1 MAQDIGEQLILAE
14 WLFVETIDDLRRRST
29 NPETR
34 IRYELLGIAPLLRKL
49 LTDGRALL
57 NTVKATRPEV
67 PIEFHIRSWNEL
79 EDKLAATGVP
89 RHFGIGGEGIIG
101 EQNTPSSDLEQFL
114 RTVIGVAE
122 DNELTVR
129 SVIRYYAHVEG
140 GVHFG
145 KPAEPG
151 ESTLSG
157 MAPLLLGH
165 STGQIQILGSLGQ
178 IAVDAM
184 EPLRQSILSE
194 PTIHSLWHRKD
205 DRGRFMNH
213 WTTEYLGRQPE

>member
-14 WLFVETIDDLRRRST
+14 WLFVETVDDLRRRST

-34 IRYELLGIAPLLRKL
+34 TRYELLGIAPLLRKL
-49 LTDGRALL
+49 LTDGKALL
-57 NTVKATRPEV
+57 NTIKTTRPEV
-67 PIEFHIRSWNEL
+67 PIEFHIRSWNEI
-79 EDKLAATGVP
+79 EDKLAAAGLP
-89 RHFGIGGEGIIG
+89 RHFGNGGERIIG
-101 EQNTPSSDLEQFL
+101 DPGGPAVGLEQFL
-114 RTVIGVAE
+114 KTDIGVAE
-122 DNELTVR
+122 GNDLSVK

-151 ESTLSG
+151 ESTLNG

-194 PTIHSLWHRKD
+194 PTIHGLWHRKD
-205 DRGRFMNH
+205 DHGRFMNH
-213 WTTEYLGRQPE
+213 WTTEYLQALRD